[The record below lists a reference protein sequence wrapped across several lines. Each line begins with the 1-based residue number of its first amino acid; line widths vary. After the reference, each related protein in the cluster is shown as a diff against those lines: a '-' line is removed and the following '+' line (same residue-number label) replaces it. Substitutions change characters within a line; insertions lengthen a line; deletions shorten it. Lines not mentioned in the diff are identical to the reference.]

1 MATTK
6 DPIKTRKNG
15 TFYFRA
21 YLGVDPKTGEKIQK
35 QVGGFTTR
43 RDARKAYKEMVGGG
57 VEEVVAERD
66 QQHIQFKQFWEEFFL
81 PWYKNQVKPQT
92 YDSRRSSLKHFKM
105 FEHMYMDKIR
115 PVDIQK
121 WQNQMTCQVSK
132 SYTRLV
138 QCMLSRVFQR
148 AIVLGF
154 MNENPTKTV
163 GNVKKVKN
171 QVDFW
176 TKEEFEAVI
185 KTFYIEDFYQHF
197 CFFTLW
203 FLFMTGMRIGEATA
217 LQWDDI
223 DFEEGTVRI
232 NKTLWLRSYTNYSFS
247 TPKTKASNRTIP
259 LDAKTLELLS
269 NWKKAQ
275 ALECKTD
282 FVLSFN
288 GVPTRRDLV
297 MRIIKRHAALA
308 GVHRIRVHALRHSHA
323 SLLISLGENPLV
335 IKERLGHEDIQ
346 TTLGTYGHLYPNM
359 NFEAAKRLNG
369 LVEISTAKS
378 DVAQVQNNGVTA
390 GLAPE
395 VARTG

>member
-43 RDARKAYKEMVGGG
+43 RDARKAYKEMVGGS
-57 VEEVVAERD
+57 VEKVVAERD

-105 FEHMYMDKIR
+105 FEHMYMDKIK

-121 WQNQMTCQVSK
+121 WQNQMTCQVCK

-269 NWKKAQ
+269 DWKKAQ

-395 VARTG
+395 VAR

>member
-1 MATTK
+1 
-6 DPIKTRKNG
+6 
-15 TFYFRA
+15 
-21 YLGVDPKTGEKIQK
+21 
-35 QVGGFTTR
+35 
-43 RDARKAYKEMVGGG
+43 MVGGG

-92 YDSRRSSLKHFKM
+92 YDGRRSSLKHFKM
-105 FEHMYMDKIR
+105 FEHMYMDKIK

-269 NWKKAQ
+269 DWKKTQ

-346 TTLGTYGHLYPNM
+346 TTLGTYGRRLNM

-395 VARTG
+395 VAR

>member
-1 MATTK
+1 MTNNTFNSNNSG
-6 DPIKTRKNG
+6 KN
-15 TFYFRA
+15 FS
-21 YLGVDPKTGEKIQK
+21 
-35 QVGGFTTR
+35 
-43 RDARKAYKEMVGGG
+43 
-57 VEEVVAERD
+57 
-66 QQHIQFKQFWEEFFL
+66 

-105 FEHMYMDKIR
+105 FEHMYMDKIK

-203 FLFMTGMRIGEATA
+203 FLFMAGMRIGEATA

-232 NKTLWLRSYTNYSFS
+232 NKTLWLRNYTNYSFS

-269 NWKKAQ
+269 DWKKAQ

-288 GVPTRRDLV
+288 GVPTRQDLV

-308 GVHRIRVHALRHSHA
+308 GVHRIRVHA
-323 SLLISLGENPLV
+323 SLLISLGKNPLV
-335 IKERLGHEDIQ
+335 IKERLGYEDIQ
-346 TTLGTYGHLYPNM
+346 TTLGTYGYLSPNM

-390 GLAPE
+390 GLAPGVE
-395 VARTG
+395 R

>member
-105 FEHMYMDKIR
+105 FEHMYMDKIK

-185 KTFYIEDFYQHF
+185 KTFYIEDFYQHI

-203 FLFMTGMRIGEATA
+203 FLFMTGMRISEATA
-217 LQWDDI
+217 LQRDYI

-269 NWKKAQ
+269 DWKKTQ

-395 VARTG
+395 VAR

>member
-1 MATTK
+1 
-6 DPIKTRKNG
+6 
-15 TFYFRA
+15 
-21 YLGVDPKTGEKIQK
+21 
-35 QVGGFTTR
+35 
-43 RDARKAYKEMVGGG
+43 
-57 VEEVVAERD
+57 
-66 QQHIQFKQFWEEFFL
+66 
-81 PWYKNQVKPQT
+81 
-92 YDSRRSSLKHFKM
+92 M
-105 FEHMYMDKIR
+105 FEHMYMDKIK

-203 FLFMTGMRIGEATA
+203 FLFMTGMRIGEANA

-269 NWKKAQ
+269 DWKKAQ

-378 DVAQVQNNGVTA
+378 DVAQVQNNGVPA

-395 VARTG
+395 VAR